1 MLTRAPEGPAH
12 WADQAW
18 SAAPQLACVF
28 AAWALW
34 YQDPS
39 RGWAVAMAALPLVAR
54 ALTGRWPRSLAALDA
69 ALPRCVLAAAVE
81 LLRDEGAA
89 GLTIEAVAE
98 RSGVAKTTI
107 YRQFADREEMHLA
120 AVQSVASQVV
130 VPHSGDLLADVWEAR
145 PELDRNGDGTCQYVV
160 FKGCLLYTSPRP
172 RDS

>member
-69 ALPRCVLAAAVE
+69 ALPIFVLTAAVGVWSAYD
-81 LLRDEGAA
+81 RDG
-89 GLTIEAVAE
+89 
-98 RSGVAKTTI
+98 S
-107 YRQFADREEMHLA
+107 
-120 AVQSVASQVV
+120 
-130 VPHSGDLLADVWEAR
+130 
-145 PELDRNGDGTCQYVV
+145 
-160 FKGCLLYTSPRP
+160 
-172 RDS
+172 